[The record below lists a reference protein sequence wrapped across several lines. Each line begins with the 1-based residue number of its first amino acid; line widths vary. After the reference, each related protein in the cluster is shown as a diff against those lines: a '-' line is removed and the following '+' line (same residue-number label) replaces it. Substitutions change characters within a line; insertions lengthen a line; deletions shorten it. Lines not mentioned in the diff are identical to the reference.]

1 LHCAVYLD
9 GNIYQPKTDGSG
21 PNGSH
26 NSFFIKFRNFYA
38 STYAPYLKV
47 INSIGRIPRINSV
60 TYTGKALI
68 TAQTLQMGI
77 FLRSF
82 TGRTIVHSFEHC

>member
-1 LHCAVYLD
+1 MPVGML
-9 GNIYQPKTDGSG
+9 
-21 PNGSH
+21 
-26 NSFFIKFRNFYA
+26 
-38 STYAPYLKV
+38 PYLKV

-82 TGRTIVHSFEHC
+82 TGRMIVPLI